1 MNLLTHQ
8 SSPAT
13 PNGRAEVKRTSLDTG
28 TRTAVSTRT
37 EVKKAKAET
46 PALLDA
52 GIVSLKILA
61 GALINRIE
69 SLGKGG
75 EDSTVLNLQR
85 EVHRF
90 EAELIRMALIETGG
104 RQRRAAKLLGLKAT
118 TLSTKIK
125 RHRIHI
131 HRTSTMIDPPTE
143 DPTIPDDLL
152 EQ

>member
-13 PNGRAEVKRTSLDTG
+13 PNGRVEAKRNALDTG
-28 TRTAVSTRT
+28 IKPAPSTRT
-37 EVKKAKAET
+37 DVKKERAEN
-46 PALLDA
+46 PASLDA
-52 GIVSLKILA
+52 SIVSLKILA
-61 GALINRIE
+61 GALISRIE
-69 SLGKGG
+69 SLGKDG
-75 EDSTVLNLQR
+75 EHSTELNLQR

-125 RHRIHI
+125 RHGIPMN
-131 HRTSTMIDPPTE
+131 RTPTEIDTPAE
-143 DPTIPDDLL
+143 DPTIPHS
-152 EQ
+152 